1 MSTVQSIWSTAA
13 GWGGKEEN
21 MSKKITLLSLGK
33 IADPAARAR
42 IAEHCEITEIEE
54 ISEEALLRC
63 LPGHEAVL
71 VPFTAQMLVTERV
84 IDAAPQLRLIASTY
98 GGTRQNIADLYAL
111 RKGITVIHTGASR
124 EQPMAEYTLG
134 LVLASLL
141 RIAHYHH
148 DMVSGEAWPRFKY
161 PRTRILS
168 NRKVAVIGFGRI
180 GGAIIRLFRNF
191 TPELSVVSRHL
202 TNEDAAKAGVKK
214 VSLDEAFRDNEVIIL
229 AGGSNADTFHMVG
242 AKQFAAMQEDALFVN
257 IARGKMVD
265 QAAMIEAAQTKQIF
279 LALDVFENEPLE
291 SDSPLRT
298 MERVLL
304 TPHRANNSIEFEQR
318 WNCLADEIERFATGK
333 QPESALSAERA
344 AAMSES

>member
-1 MSTVQSIWSTAA
+1 M
-13 GWGGKEEN
+13 
-21 MSKKITLLSLGK
+21 KKISLLSLGK
-33 IADPAARAR
+33 IVDAAARAR
-42 IAEHCEITEIEE
+42 IAEHCDITEIEE
-54 ISEEALLRC
+54 ISEEALLHH
-63 LPGHEAVL
+63 LPGYEAVI

-124 EQPMAEYTLG
+124 ERPMAEYTLA
-134 LVLASLL
+134 LVLTSLL
-141 RIAHYHH
+141 RIADYHH
-148 DMVSGEAWPRFKY
+148 DMISGEAWPRFKY
-161 PRTRILS
+161 PRTRILFQ
-168 NRKVAVIGFGRI
+168 RKVAVIGFGRI
-180 GGAIIRLFRNF
+180 GGAILRLFRNF
-191 TPELSVVSRHL
+191 TNNLSVVSRHL
-202 TNEDAAKAGVKK
+202 TSEEAVAAGVKK
-214 VSLDEAFRDNEVIIL
+214 VSLDEAFHDNEIIIL
-229 AGGSNADTFHMVG
+229 AGGSNSDTFHMVG
-242 AKQFAAMQEDALFVN
+242 AEQFAVMQEDALFVN

-265 QAAMIEAAQTKQIF
+265 QSAMIEAAKAKRFF

-318 WNCLADEIERFATGK
+318 WNCLADEIERFAAGK
-333 QPESALSAERA
+333 RPESALTVERA